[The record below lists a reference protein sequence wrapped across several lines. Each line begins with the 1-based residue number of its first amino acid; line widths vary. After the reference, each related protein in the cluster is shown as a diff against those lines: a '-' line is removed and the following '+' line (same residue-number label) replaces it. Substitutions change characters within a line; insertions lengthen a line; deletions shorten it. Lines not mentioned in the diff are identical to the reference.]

1 MSDQL
6 ILRIVPRGARAEYFA
21 DDAEC
26 DLEEPCDLVALK
38 LTTVAGCHR
47 KPEEHEMQRKE
58 FESGH
63 AASRYL
69 LDLVQGKVT
78 KGE

>member
-21 DDAEC
+21 DDEDC
-26 DLEEPCDLVALK
+26 DLDAPCDLVALR
-38 LTTVAGCHR
+38 LTTIEGYHL

-63 AASRYL
+63 AASKYL
-69 LDLVQGKVT
+69 IDLVQGKVT
-78 KGE
+78 